1 MYQFKQLVVPDF
13 LNKKAPP
20 NYIAGLGRGA
30 TGFTTRS
37 DIGPAREGP
46 TEAALEKAKAA
57 AEGKGPSNGGDDDDD
72 ERFQDPD
79 NETGL
84 FNAAPYEADDE
95 EADRI
100 YEEVDAKMD
109 ERRRARREARE
120 REELEKYRKERPK
133 IQQQFADLKRGLAA
147 VSEDEWASI
156 PDVGDL
162 VRKGKRQKKFADK
175 YVPVPDSVLLGAS
188 SQSALTNTLDA
199 KQQLLGGFATPAG
212 AMDGTMTDFSQFGQA
227 RDKVLGLKLDQISDS
242 VAGQSI
248 VDPKG
253 YLTDLSSIVVQS
265 DAEISDIKKARSLLR
280 SVTATNPKHA
290 PGWIAAARLEEVAGK
305 QGAAREI
312 IAKGCEECPTSED
325 VWLESARLNT
335 TDNAKVILAQAIR
348 HVPQS
353 VKIWSK
359 ACDLESDPK
368 GKKRVLRRALEF
380 IPNSVKLWKAAVSME
395 EDPDDARILLSRAV
409 ECIPLAIE
417 LWLALARLE
426 SYENAV
432 KVINKARAKNPTSH
446 EIWLAGAKLVET
458 NGNTKMVDVMLSRA
472 VKALAEKGSTL
483 NRDNW
488 IQEAET
494 AEKEGYVAT
503 CQAIIAET
511 IGMGV
516 EDEDRK
522 STWMEDAE
530 SCIAH
535 GSYITARA
543 IYAHALKV
551 FPHKKSIWRRAAFL
565 EKSHGTRDSLEEILQ
580 RAVRYCPQ
588 AEVLWLMGAKE
599 KWLAGDIPAAK
610 GILEAAFAA
619 NPNSE
624 QIWLAAI
631 KLEVETG
638 EYARARILLASA
650 REKAN
655 TERVWM
661 KSAVLE
667 RQLGQPD
674 AALTL
679 LATGIAKFP
688 TAPKLYMIKGQIES
702 AEKNDPV
709 TARETYTKAI
719 RAIPSSTPLWLLLS
733 RLEESTHQ
741 QTKARATLEKARI
754 MNPKNPQLWCE
765 AVRVETRAGNTPM
778 ARALL
783 AKALQEC
790 PTSGML
796 WAEAILME
804 PRAQRKT
811 RSADALKKCENDP
824 VVVVTVARLF
834 WAERKVDKARNWF
847 GRAVKTDPDLGDSW
861 AWWYKFE
868 GEHGEQQHGGA
879 NGAGSNGTGAAPNG
893 ANGATT
899 GENERQKDVVKA
911 CIAAEPAHGEKWQ
924 AVAKDLANVGKSS
937 DEILRIVARGLVNTI

>member
-46 TEAALEKAKAA
+46 DNAALEKAKAA
-57 AEGKGPSNGGDDDDD
+57 AEGKGPRGDDDDDD

-109 ERRRARREARE
+109 ERRRVRREARE

-133 IQQQFADLKRGLAA
+133 IQQQFADLKRGLAI

-156 PDVGDL
+156 PEVGDL

-175 YVPVPDSVLLGAS
+175 YTAVPDSVLLGAS
-188 SQSALTNTLDA
+188 SQSELSHTLDA
-199 KQQLLGGFATPAG
+199 KQQLIGGFATPANT
-212 AMDGTMTDFSQFGQA
+212 DGTMTDFVQFGQA

-253 YLTDLSSIVVQS
+253 YLTDLNSIVVKS
-265 DAEISDIKKARSLLR
+265 DAEISDIKKARTLLK
-280 SVTATNPKHA
+280 SVITTNPKHA

-305 QGAAREI
+305 QGAARET

-335 TDNAKVILAQAIR
+335 IENAKVILAQAIR

-353 VKIWSK
+353 VKIWTK
-359 ACDLESDPK
+359 ACDLETDVK

-380 IPNSVKLWKAAVSME
+380 IPNSVKIWKAAVSLE
-395 EDPDDARILLSRAV
+395 EDPEDARILLSRAV
-409 ECIPLAIE
+409 ECIPLAVE

-426 SYENAV
+426 NHANARI
-432 KVINKARAKNPTSH
+432 VINKAKAQNPTSH
-446 EIWLAGAKLVET
+446 DVWIAGAKLEEANNNDNMAET
-458 NGNTKMVDVMLSRA
+458 IISRGVDILQ
-472 VKALAEKGSTL
+472 KKGSTL
-483 NRDNW
+483 NRDQW
-488 IQEAET
+488 IQEAEK
-494 AEKEGYVAT
+494 AEKEGYIIT
-503 CQAIIAET
+503 CQAIVRKT

-516 EDEDRK
+516 EEEDRK

-535 GSYITARA
+535 GSTATARA
-543 IYAHALKV
+543 IYAHSLKE

-565 EKSHGTRDSLEEILQ
+565 EKSHGTRESLEEILQ

-599 KWLAGDIPAAK
+599 KWLAGDIAAAK

-619 NPNSE
+619 NSNSE

-638 EYARARILLASA
+638 EYERARILLASA

-655 TERVWM
+655 TQRVWM
-661 KSAVLE
+661 KSAQLE
-667 RQLGQPD
+667 RQLEMPD
-674 AALTL
+674 EALKL
-679 LATGIAKFP
+679 LNEAIKRFPDFAK
-688 TAPKLYMIKGQIES
+688 LWMMQGQILQFD
-702 AEKNDPV
+702 KNNIPA
-709 TARETYTKAI
+709 ARDTYT
-719 RAIPSSTPLWLLLS
+719 RAIKQNPKNATLWLLAS
-733 RLEESTHQ
+733 RLEEAADMQ
-741 QTKARATLEKARI
+741 IKARATLEKARI
-754 MNPKNPQLWCE
+754 MNSKIPELWCE
-765 AVRVETRAGNTPM
+765 AVRVENRAQNTPM
-778 ARALL
+778 AKALM

-790 PTSGML
+790 PSSGLL
-796 WAEAILME
+796 WSEAILME
-804 PRAQRKT
+804 SRPHRKA

-824 VVVVTVARLF
+824 LVVVTVARLF

-847 GRAVKTDPDLGDSW
+847 NRAVKTNPDLGDSW
-861 AWWYKFE
+861 AWYLKFE
-868 GEHGEQQHGGA
+868 MMHGTEEQRA
-879 NGAGSNGTGAAPNG
+879 
-893 ANGATT
+893 
-899 GENERQKDVVKA
+899 DVVAK
-911 CIAAEPAHGEKWQ
+911 CIAAEPSHGEKWQ
-924 AVAKDLANVGKSS
+924 AVAKDLRNIGLGT
-937 DEILRIVARGLVNTI
+937 EGILRMVASQLQNNI